1 MADSFH
7 FNISIISRG
16 KGKSAVASAAYISGE
31 KIKNEWDGE
40 LHDYTHKDKILHTD
54 ILLPKGIPKEFMD
67 RSFLWNSVELNEK
80 ASNAQLARQF
90 IIALPKELSLEE
102 NKKLMEEFIQTN
114 FVNEGMIVD
123 YAIHDQNKEQ
133 NGNIHAHILTT
144 MRPINEQGIWQP
156 KSKKEY
162 LLDEQGNKI
171 LGKNGKP
178 KTRKIDL
185 TTWNE
190 KGNAEKWREHF
201 STLCNQYLE
210 KAGEQKRVDHRS
222 YKRQNSDYLPTIH
235 LGASASAMERKGI
248 QTDKGNYNRE
258 IKQHNHL
265 VKIMKE
271 QLHNLT
277 DWIKDYLKDLTDQ
290 FKIFSR
296 ESRKE
301 MESEPKLFNLREYIE
316 VYKMIQDENQKLLGG
331 YAKQNKARYDFK
343 KFADAHFYL
352 STNQLNTL
360 ADLSEHIKE
369 LKSKSYK
376 LNGQAKENYA
386 KMENLDKK
394 LLYYDLIQKNKSIY
408 QTYQSKVFFKE
419 KYRNDHLDEIEQYE
433 NAKKQ
438 LTRLIGEHKKAE
450 PKKWKAEKK
459 ELSRELALINAE
471 KESITKAYQSVN
483 HIKYATKIVNEELGI
498 DLSVVIDEMIRE
510 GEKPSTISQIKAFQE
525 QIKREDEMRKDKKIF
540 RNHREGER

>member
-1 MADSFH
+1 MDQF
-7 FNISIISRG
+7 SIIRVDRFS
-16 KGKSAVASAAYISGE
+16 V
-31 KIKNEWDGE
+31 
-40 LHDYTHKDKILHTD
+40 D
-54 ILLPKGIPKEFMD
+54 I
-67 RSFLWNSVELNEK
+67 
-80 ASNAQLARQF
+80 
-90 IIALPKELSLEE
+90 
-102 NKKLMEEFIQTN
+102 
-114 FVNEGMIVD
+114 
-123 YAIHDQNKEQ
+123 Y
-133 NGNIHAHILTT
+133 
-144 MRPINEQGIWQP
+144 
-156 KSKKEY
+156 
-162 LLDEQGNKI
+162 
-171 LGKNGKP
+171 
-178 KTRKIDL
+178 
-185 TTWNE
+185 
-190 KGNAEKWREHF
+190 KGNAEKWRASF
-201 STLCNQYLE
+201 SHLCNQYLE

-248 QTDKGNYNRE
+248 PTDKGNYNRE
-258 IKQHNHL
+258 IKRHNHL

-296 ESRKE
+296 ESKKE

-316 VYKMIQDENQKLLGG
+316 VYKMIQDEKQKLLKG

-369 LKSKSYK
+369 LKSKSYQ

-419 KYRNDHLDEIEQYE
+419 KYRNDHFDEIEQYE
-433 NAKKQ
+433 KAKKQ

-459 ELSRELALINAE
+459 ELSKELALINAE
-471 KESITKAYQSVN
+471 KEKIAKAYQSVN
-483 HIKYATKIVNEELGI
+483 HIKYATKVVNEELGI

-510 GEKPSTISQIKAFQE
+510 GEKPSTIAQIKAFQD
-525 QIKREDEMRKDKKIF
+525 QIKREDEMRKDKRKPM
-540 RNHREGER
+540 RNHQNER